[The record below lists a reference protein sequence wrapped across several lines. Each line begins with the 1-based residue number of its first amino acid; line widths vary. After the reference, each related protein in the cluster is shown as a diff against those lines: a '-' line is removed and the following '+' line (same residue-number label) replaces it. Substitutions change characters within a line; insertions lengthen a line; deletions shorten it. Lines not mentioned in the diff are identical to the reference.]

1 LSVEAI
7 SWSLAQNAPSPTA
20 KFVLVLLA
28 NLADDDGMCWPGIDY
43 IASKSQHGRRT
54 IVRAISDLE
63 RAGLVSKQ
71 VRPGRGGGRMSN
83 VYRLA
88 MCQNGTKGGQ
98 SANLSGQSANLSGQ
112 SATVTPYTKD
122 NTKEGIKSNRSS
134 GDDPERKPRSHGF
147 ETWWTNYRRKVG
159 KAKCLRF
166 WKSHNLA
173 DQADELLGA
182 LLKQNETYYRHQD
195 IKFVPHPHTYLN
207 QGRWQDELDPPKN
220 DTDEFF
226 RKAYEKLEKERCQA

>member
-1 LSVEAI
+1 MSVEAI

-28 NLADDDGMCWPGIDY
+28 NLADDDGKCWPGIDY
-43 IASKSQHGRRT
+43 ITDRT
-54 IVRAISDLE
+54 QFNRATIIRAIAALE
-63 RAGLVSKQ
+63 DCGLLAKVIRPGEGDGRKSNLYQLATSQRATKGQSRSVSRQ
-71 VRPGRGGGRMSN
+71 SRSVSRQCRTVRPN
-83 VYRLA
+83 
-88 MCQNGTKGGQ
+88 
-98 SANLSGQSANLSGQ
+98 
-112 SATVTPYTKD
+112 TKD
-122 NTKEGIKSNRSS
+122 NTKEGNKSNRSS
-134 GDDPERKPRSHGF
+134 GDDPGRKPRSHGF
-147 ETWWTNYRRKVG
+147 DTWWQNYRRKVG